1 MSEGTPKFTPEEK
14 KLHSERGGY
23 VSGQSRRGEI
33 ERGESGK
40 WELTKKGEDA
50 LREKALEEQAEINT
64 EKKEKEPE
72 VEKIEEKA
80 EAPEAPKETVEA
92 AKESKIHPDLEYL
105 AKEAKE
111 AGGVTL
117 SEHFFKKEA
126 PAVEAETEKEAPD
139 EALKNAYFEWRD
151 LERKAKGGSAWRLHA
166 DQEKVLVAEAAKE
179 KYHKFLIEKSEV
191 SEKEKPFYLPPEMV
205 PEGGP
210 RKYNIERLEK
220 IVGMELGLQKEYEKR
235 FAAESKENP
244 GLLKKLWRNYSK
256 MPKGTRIAL
265 GVGIATGVFILTG
278 PAVGLWAAGSYG
290 VGRLA
295 RSVVGG
301 FVAGAVYKGL
311 DKLVGPFVDSA
322 AKKNIEKTK
331 QKQAEMLNDI
341 RISGVQNELLFAK
354 ENTIRE
360 YARIARQ
367 KQRINIE
374 KALIAGALGVGAS
387 FAVEPSYEYL
397 AGKPSAGGLIPPET
411 GENPVIAPELEREA
425 TVVPP
430 VAGKTV
436 EVFQQ
441 EQYSA
446 IIDRG
451 GNVWK
456 AAKEVAKQA
465 GLSDKQFGES
475 WHNSF
480 VDIPGRGMVH
490 ISEINL
496 VHPGTE
502 VYWDG
507 ETESF
512 YVKGE
517 RMGPTK
523 VSYETSTETVP
534 ERPFGHLPV
543 EEAPEAGSEAPT
555 FAELEKGY
563 PGTEIDT
570 GKFVSD
576 RLASFGIDESYYDQI
591 KNSKVKDLLKIRKGT
606 FWDLFRHL
614 NDETAGR
621 VDIYAEWKLAVMVK
635 TELKNLLPLVEDKTI
650 DEAIKFAAQ
659 NRHLIK

>member
-1 MSEGTPKFTPEEK
+1 MSEKVPKFTPEEQ

-23 VSGQSRRGEI
+23 VGGQSRRGEI
-33 ERGESGK
+33 ERGESGD
-40 WELTKKGEDA
+40 WELTEKGKEV
-50 LREKALEEQAEINT
+50 LYEKALEEDAARGKAADEKLFIPGPAAESP
-64 EKKEKEPE
+64 EKTPEK
-72 VEKIEEKA
+72 
-80 EAPEAPKETVEA
+80 PEAEKSKELR
-92 AKESKIHPDLEYL
+92 IHPDLGYL
-105 AKEAKE
+105 QEEAKKIGPFKEGAKEE
-111 AGGVTL
+111 FP
-117 SEHFFKKEA
+117 EE
-126 PAVEAETEKEAPD
+126 
-139 EALKNAYFEWRD
+139 LKNSYFEWQD
-151 LERKAKGGSAWRLHA
+151 LERKAKKSWMPNEPLWNEAF
-166 DQEKVLVAEAAKE
+166 AAKE
-179 KYHKFLIEKSEV
+179 KYHKLLIEKSEV
-191 SEKEKPFYLPPEMV
+191 SEKEKPFYLSPEMA

-210 RKYNIERLEK
+210 QKYNIERLEK

-411 GENPVIAPELEREA
+411 GEKPVIAPELEREA